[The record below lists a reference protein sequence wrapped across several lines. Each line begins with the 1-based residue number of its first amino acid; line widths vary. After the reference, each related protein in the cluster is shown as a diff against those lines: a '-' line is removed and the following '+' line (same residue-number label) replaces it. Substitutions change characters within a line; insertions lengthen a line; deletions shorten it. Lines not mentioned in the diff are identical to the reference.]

1 MNVICKSKSL
11 NTPQKIKRVYK
22 FVEIEKAARILK
34 KKLSNNQNRLNKLE
48 DEIVNLEVEK
58 MHDYVRFNHITQDLK
73 IIRKR
78 SLEIFCILHNK
89 N

>member
-11 NTPQKIKRVYK
+11 NTPQQIKRVYK